1 MYKITFSKE
10 ADKVLRRIPRN
21 IALTL
26 RKKIKEL
33 AKSPYKMRNVKQLTK
48 HPGFRL
54 RVGDWRIIYTVN
66 DDELLILV
74 INIKT
79 RGEAYK

>member
-1 MYKITFSKE
+1 MYKIAFSKQAAKKLKKISANE
-10 ADKVLRRIPRN
+10 AEIIIN
-21 IALTL
+21 
-26 RKKIKEL
+26 KIKEL
-33 AKSPYKMRNVKQLTK
+33 AKNPFEFPNIKKITN

-54 RVGDWRIIYTVN
+54 RVGDWRVIYTIEN
-66 DDELLILV
+66 KKLIIIV

>member
-1 MYKITFSKE
+1 MYKIAFSKQAARKLKKISANE
-10 ADKVLRRIPRN
+10 AGI
-21 IALTL
+21 II
-26 RKKIKEL
+26 KKIKEL
-33 AKSPYKMRNVKQLTK
+33 AKNPFDSPNIKKLTN

-54 RVGDWRIIYTVN
+54 RVGDWRVIYTIEN
-66 DDELLILV
+66 KKLIITV